1 MSAPPGHERGR
12 PGEGSGPCNSFG
24 DRTMLSQVAP
34 VVVDGAPEQ
43 LVLDAGL
50 TLDDLHAAFMAGCE
64 YGRAENISGEADVEA
79 RRLLLEQS
87 SEWRSAT
94 HALAMANHGPSWA
107 AMMLEV
113 IDGDESE
120 VA

>member
-1 MSAPPGHERGR
+1 MTWAQKRPAGNGANPEQSAGGR
-12 PGEGSGPCNSFG
+12 STPIVP
-24 DRTMLSQVAP
+24 RVAP
-34 VVVDGAPEQ
+34 IVVDGEPAQ
-43 LVLDAGL
+43 VVLDAGL

-64 YGRAENISGEADVEA
+64 YGRAENISGEAEVEA

-87 SEWRSAT
+87 AEWRSAT
-94 HALAMANHGPSWA
+94 HALAIDKGPSWV
-107 AMMLEV
+107 AMMLEA